1 MRLFDLPFSP
11 DKYEGLGMQ
20 AVQVFLVIHDLE
32 LKAVIVEKFQH
43 QIVSRP
49 GWNLRRVGLVPCLV
63 PAHPAHGK
71 FGIQWIEKKACV
83 GALDQQSS
91 L

>member
-1 MRLFDLPFSP
+1 MPFSP

-20 AVQVFLVIHDLE
+20 AIQVFLVVHDLE
-32 LKAVIVEKFQH
+32 LEAVVVEEFQH
-43 QIVSRP
+43 QVVSRP
-49 GWNLRRVGLVPCLV
+49 GWYLRRGGLVPCLV

-71 FGIQWIEKKACV
+71 LGIQWIEKKACV